1 MATLAEMRAKLAAM
15 EPNKGDKKGNSQ
27 DNALYPFWNID
38 DDKTD
43 TIRFLPDA
51 DEQNTFFWAPRE
63 MIRLTFPGVKGADE
77 HKPVTVQVPCME
89 MWPGEICPVHS
100 EIRPWF
106 DDPAMED
113 KARSYWK
120 KRSYIFQGFVTD
132 SNLKEDAPE
141 NPIRR
146 FVIGPQIF
154 NIIKRAIMDPE
165 MENSPTDYL
174 AGTDFKLT
182 KTSKGK
188 YSDYTSSSWARKETS
203 LNEEQAAAIDKYA
216 LNNLSEY
223 LPAKPT
229 VEGVQ
234 AIAEMFEASVDGE
247 LYDVA
252 KWGQFYR
259 PWGVDKPQT
268 QATTES
274 AQSSVQESLAKT
286 IPVVTS
292 TTDTAD
298 ASSSDIPFEAD
309 VAKAEA
315 DAVPADDKHAA
326 IMDLIKNRKAQ
337 A

>member
-15 EPNKGDKKGNSQ
+15 NPNTGDNKNSNTQ

-38 DDKTD
+38 DNKTD

-51 DEQNTFFWAPRE
+51 DPNNTFFWVSRE
-63 MIRLTFPGVKGADE
+63 MIRLTFPGVKGQDE

-89 MWPGEICPVHS
+89 MWPGEICPVHA

-106 DDPAMED
+106 DDPSMEE

-165 MENSPTDYL
+165 MEHSPTEYL
-174 AGTDFKLT
+174 NGTDFKLT

-188 YSDYTSSSWARKETS
+188 YADYTSSSWARKESS
-203 LNEEQAAAIDKYA
+203 LTEEQAAAIDKYG
-216 LNNLSEY
+216 LNNLSEF
-223 LPAKPT
+223 LPPKPT
-229 VEGVQ
+229 PEAVK

-247 LYDVA
+247 LYDVER
-252 KWGQFYR
+252 WGQFFR
-259 PWGVDKPQT
+259 PWGIDKPST
-268 QATTES
+268 QATTAPAQDKPAASTTVAAKKTDES
-274 AQSSVQESLAKT
+274 ASE
-286 IPVVTS
+286 
-292 TTDTAD
+292 
-298 ASSSDIPFEAD
+298 IPFEKD
-309 VAKAEA
+309 VAIAEA
-315 DAVPADDKHAA
+315 KIVPAENKHAA
-326 IMDLIKNRKAQ
+326 IMDLIKNRSAKA
-337 A
+337 

>member
-15 EPNKGDKKGNSQ
+15 EPNKGSDKKGSTQ
-27 DNALYPFWNID
+27 DNAIYPFWNID
-38 DDKTD
+38 DDATD

-51 DEQNTFFWAPRE
+51 DTENTFFWAPRE
-63 MIRLTFPGVKGADE
+63 MIRLTFPGVKGGDE

-165 MENSPTDYL
+165 MEHSPTDVL

-188 YSDYTSSSWARKETS
+188 YADYTSSSWARKETS
-203 LNEEQAAAIDKYA
+203 LTAEQEAAIEKFG
-216 LNNLSEY
+216 LSNLSDF

-229 VEGVQ
+229 PAGVQ
-234 AIAEMFEASVDGE
+234 AIAEMFEASVDAE
-247 LYDVA
+247 LYDVE

-268 QATTES
+268 QSTTES
-274 AQSSVQESLAKT
+274 AQSAPAETKAT
-286 IPVVTS
+286 PVV
-292 TTDTAD
+292 TDTAD
-298 ASSSDIPFEAD
+298 ASSSDIPFDAD
-309 VAKAEA
+309 VAKAESDVA
-315 DAVPADDKHAA
+315 TSDESADDKHAA
-326 IMDLIKNRKAQ
+326 IMKLIANRTAKA
-337 A
+337 